1 MHWRRWLLTVVF
13 CFAVVGLLGFVKFN
27 QVMAAIAFGE
37 SFPEPSE
44 TVNAQSVEIST
55 WQPSLKIIGSVL
67 PTQSIEIRNE
77 LKGVLTYIGFK
88 SGGKV
93 EKGDILLRMQI
104 DDELAQL
111 DAIDAEITIAELDAS
126 RFQKLFEQRASS
138 RDQYERAKARLA
150 VSTARK
156 RSLEAIIAKKT
167 VTAPFS
173 GQAGLHELEIGAFLS
188 ADTMTTKLVSDSYT
202 VWVDFNIP
210 QTYSNLT
217 IGSEVSVSSNSL
229 GLFDAIAEI
238 AAVDQEI
245 STRSRNMK
253 VRAKLTSDQVKLK
266 PGSIVTVSVPVYAPK
281 QVTRLSSKA
290 IRYDTFGSYVFKL
303 TKDDKDDWRAI
314 RQVVDVIHK
323 EDESS
328 IIDIASIN
336 GLQVN
341 DVIAT
346 QGSFKLRAGI
356 LVYIDKRGE

>member
-1 MHWRRWLLTVVF
+1 MHWRRWLVTVVF
-13 CFAVVGLLGFVKFN
+13 CFAVVGLLSFVKYN

-44 TVNAQSVEIST
+44 TVKVESVGIST
-55 WQPSLKIIGSVL
+55 WQPSLKVIGSVL
-67 PTQSIEIRNE
+67 PTQSLEIRNE
-77 LKGVLTYIGFK
+77 LEGVVTYIGFK

-93 EKGDILLRMQI
+93 EKGAVLLRMQI

-111 DAIDAEITIAELDAS
+111 DAIDAEITIAELDAN

-138 RDQYERAKARLA
+138 RDQYERAKAQLA
-150 VSTARK
+150 VSIARK
-156 RSLEAIIAKKT
+156 RSLEAVIAKKT
-167 VTAPFS
+167 VIAAFS

-188 ADTMTTKLVSDSYT
+188 ADTVTTKLVSDSHT

-217 IGSEVSVSSNSL
+217 IGTNVSVSADNL
-229 GLFDAIAEI
+229 GLHDAKAVI

-245 STRSRNMK
+245 STRSRNIK

-266 PGSIVTVSVPVYAPK
+266 PGAIVTVSVPVYELK
-281 QVTRLSSKA
+281 QVVRLSSKA

-303 TKDDKDDWRAI
+303 TKDDKDNWRAA
-314 RQVVDVIHK
+314 RQVVNVIYK
-323 EDESS
+323 EGESS
-328 IIDIASIN
+328 IIEIASSN
-336 GLQVN
+336 GLALN

-346 QGSFKLRAGI
+346 QGSFKLREGI
-356 LVYIDKRGE
+356 LVYIDGQGE